1 MGWQGRQRHELATL
15 RGTIDKLVKR
25 QDLYEEALERCL
37 SKRKSDVGLVHHDK
51 SQKLEDKRVERESTC
66 LRQQD
71 LEEEQT
77 SSEKKSSRADKRNGF
92 LSSGVQ
98 RPLHEVDLQVILN
111 NLDKLE
117 QWVQE
122 QKLYTMKGH
131 RPSAILLSSRGRQG
145 HCGQ

>member
-15 RGTIDKLVKR
+15 RVTIDKLVKR

-37 SKRKSDVGLVHHDK
+37 SKRKSDIGLVHHDK
-51 SQKLEDKRVERESTC
+51 SQKLEDKRVERERTC
-66 LRQQD
+66 LKQQE
-71 LEEEQT
+71 LEEELT
-77 SSEKKSSRADKRNGF
+77 SNEKKSSKMGNGF
-92 LSSGVQ
+92 LSSGGQ
-98 RPLHEVDLQVILN
+98 GPLLEVDLQVILN

-122 QKLYTMKGH
+122 QKLYAMKGH
-131 RPSAILLSSRGRQG
+131 RPSSILLSSRGRQG